1 MVYDGQQSGDIR
13 ATLALSRSE
22 AVNGTSRTLG
32 LPGGRQVVVSVPA
45 GVRDGQELRLEGQG
59 QPAAYGGRGALI
71 LTISFS
77 PSESYGSQPFPN
89 PGTDFPTEIGAVPPP
104 PPQASSSPNYPSI
117 NQDGVYT
124 NYPSQGQRPP
134 NYAAQTV
141 QAYGV
146 PPQQYVA
153 PPPQYAPPEQQRRRR
168 LSPLLVVLLIVLVL
182 LLIGGSSLLYYTNV
196 YQPNQLHG
204 QATATAV
211 SQGTG
216 TAQANATT
224 NAGATGT
231 AVSQAQAT
239 ATVQAQ
245 GTQQAQA
252 TVTALQ
258 NIYTTATSGT
268 PALSDPLSQQ
278 DSNNWE
284 VDTKNGGG
292 ACAFTNGVYDASM
305 PQAGFFSSCFAQ
317 ASNFSNFAFQV
328 QMNILKGDRGGL
340 IFRATPAS
348 NKFYLFRIGQDGAYD
363 LFLYVDSNGSHARSL
378 IASNSTAIHTG
389 LNQSNKLAVIARGA
403 SLYFYANSQ
412 YIASVSDSTFGS
424 GEIGLFADDHTNP
437 TEVTFSNV
445 EVWTL

>member
-1 MVYDGQQSGDIR
+1 MAYDGQQSGDIR
-13 ATLALSRSE
+13 ATLALSQSE
-22 AVNGTSRTLG
+22 AINGTSRTLS
-32 LPGGRQVVVSVPA
+32 LPGGRQVVVPVPA
-45 GVRDGQELRLEGQG
+45 GIRDGQELRLEGQG
-59 QPAAYGGRGALI
+59 QPSAYGGRGALI

-89 PGTDFPTEIGAVPPP
+89 PGTDYPTEMSFTPPP
-104 PPQASSSPNYPSI
+104 PPQASSSPKYPSI
-117 NQDGVYT
+117 NQDGIYT

-134 NYAAQTV
+134 IYAD
-141 QAYGV
+141 QAIPAYA
-146 PPQQYVA
+146 A
-153 PPPQYAPPEQQRRRR
+153 PPPQYVAPQPQYSPPPQRRRR

-182 LLIGGSSLLYYTNV
+182 LIIGGSGLLYYTNV
-196 YQPNQLHG
+196 YQPNQLHA
-204 QATATAV
+204 QATATAD
-211 SQGTG
+211 SQVTG
-216 TAQANATT
+216 TAQANATA

-252 TVTALQ
+252 TATALQ
-258 NIYTTATSGT
+258 TIYTAATSGT

-292 ACAFTNGVYDASM
+292 ACAFTNGIYDANM
-305 PQAGFFSSCFAQ
+305 PQAGFFASCFAQ
-317 ASNFSNFAFQV
+317 SSNFSNFAFQV
-328 QMNILKGDRGGL
+328 QMNILKGDRGGI
-340 IFRATPAS
+340 IFRAAPAS

-378 IASNSTAIHTG
+378 IAGNSAAIHTG
-389 LNQSNKLAVIARGA
+389 LNQNNKLAVIARGA
-403 SLYFYANSQ
+403 NLYFYANSQ

-424 GEIGLFADDHTNP
+424 GQIGLFADDHTNP
-437 TEVTFSNV
+437 TEVAFNNLQ
-445 EVWTL
+445 VWTL